1 MGKLVYHSKP
11 DDTGLKAFPL
21 KSRSCHVKYYTEY
34 ALSSFDRL
42 LCTFLCKQVDYSIS
56 KEKLGYNLGF
66 DIVDEPSKDSFY
78 DEAEDRIYKLLI
90 DDVQDWGLIVVND
103 DVISLTP
110 LGLFSLYSNK
120 KYRFFEADT
129 DYLEFP
135 KLLSPDGERIS
146 LYPFSKELGVS
157 NNLTGIKAIPYNE
170 YSVEYVKNHTE
181 SELVRDLQLQV
192 DEQYVIFEA
201 KLPAFPF
208 ISIVSTNLDVELYA
222 EDGGIYKIAF
232 IFDGKSC
239 ERLNEIINA
248 PINSD
253 IKEKKVE
260 WALYSKIM
268 HDDNAVLT
276 YDILA
281 PFEDILDINKLITDK
296 RIVWEDKSL
305 LQLIIKN
312 CNADDWH
319 LLSKYCTPH
328 VLEGIVDEY
337 SDYLD
342 WSELTIRM
350 DESFLK
356 ETHSKH
362 PWVPQLLI
370 AREPVSA
377 ELIRF
382 FLLNYKFPDGKDD
395 GEWNWDEVIPILG
408 IDFIS
413 QHIVDI
419 PFELSSLTKELDES
433 HYELIKEYP
442 EAAWDWNYISTQY
455 PVSYLLENVPSL
467 SHYLVLPV
475 FLNRIFT
482 DKKFAQD
489 GALSNQLRE
498 AIEYNISKLS
508 FYYNVNDKSYLWS
521 DEVICFFE
529 NLGLL
534 QWEGGNYQR
543 GFVFNQSLVWDDVFF
558 SKYYNRLSNE
568 DSFNYIA
575 LKLTD
580 NTTVDKYP
588 DFCWNWDILSRNKI
602 VYDDYDFVSSHIS
615 NLNATIVLLNCSSS
629 LVEDYF
635 TLFNANSLM
644 LDDVALRLKITNS
657 VSVDFIRKHIHCEWD
672 WASVTKRVYKT
683 INIDVMGNDAW
694 RDKWDWN
701 FLSEMLPLDSIM
713 EYADSCVDKWNW
725 MVVLRR
731 FSAEELIQDNILS
744 QLLRIFAEK
753 ESAEDEWAYL
763 SVKVPVKTI
772 YAYLDELPYSWDW
785 EKVLPRTSPD
795 ELLDEKMLDKIQVLI
810 AEKDNKE
817 QLWSIIT
824 RRFNTRQ
831 LINVISE
838 YSDDKFLWDVEDLYS
853 RSDFVAKDYLDNY
866 SNNIKWDVFSTS
878 SSVNKL
884 FEKAKSKKTRSLW
897 LRIFKDYLENKDY
910 HWSFPL
916 LSHLTNILEEP
927 RLLQLEKDWDWV
939 FISEYAKWINT
950 EKGNDYFFKR
960 FIDKFSFEKLSY
972 RTDINLT
979 EELIKAYDSKY
990 NWDWNALTQNRS
1002 ISYSLEF
1009 IGKYIDKP
1017 WHWDVISCRDDLT
1030 MEFINEHKNMDWDW
1044 NIVTSKPFFV
1054 PSVDFLNY
1062 IEEKDGDINWTVLSE
1077 SPNLSLEVVRQFQ
1090 SKIDWVVLIENNPYF
1105 FEIASDL
1112 VAFISEYE
1120 QYISWDILNKRVGNK
1135 ITTNLLNSFPSKIEW
1150 RNASLS
1156 QSLDY
1161 TIDLVKKYEN
1171 NWYWNELSKN
1181 LKFKEDIPNYE
1192 TIFAKKMGVVRFLER
1207 FHNVGKTPYI
1217 YHFTHL
1223 FNAIDVIKSRKILS
1237 RNRASELGLLRFDS
1251 AGSVVM
1257 CSHLAHPYARFYFR
1271 PCTPTQYYN
1280 EALGAD
1286 SKLGHWKERWY
1297 KDYMGNWQST
1307 QEWQTK
1313 YPKAKTLGL
1322 PKCPIPVFFRF
1333 DLEEVLSVI
1342 PDQCYYSDR
1351 NMQSNNPHIYKVIKE
1366 PDSLDVDYLYSSIH
1380 DAYLTAKRFGGF
1392 DRSVFESEKNKV
1404 KLYSQQEFL
1413 VKSEFDFSQ
1422 LKSYRIICYNQQ
1434 YTDYLKQLFV
1444 GDPIC
1449 EKIISANEDAENL
1462 FERENRS
1469 IYLNKQ
1475 MLNYSLRSDF
1485 EDNYYFIIKSD
1496 NLSNIQFDLS
1506 SAQVLYENPSTELR
1520 LRGIIKW
1527 EATSKQFDVFFVDP
1541 EARTKEWLIY
1551 SNSAQPSSGY
1561 SKFVLEEH
1569 VRNFIESF
1577 DVAMAKLPLSLSK
1590 GMFYPHMVDSYHG
1603 IAHTARVLCAT
1614 HLLCNAIELSD
1625 DETKACYIAAII
1637 HDLGK
1642 RNDREGAEHGYNSM
1656 VLYKDKIKSFID
1668 NESLQERTLNAVR
1681 YHSVDDKDTP
1691 EDITQDIIWKVLKD
1705 ADALDRSRFGGRGCD
1720 KSYLRLGIYQ
1730 KDIGQNII
1738 DLTSYLPVWSES
1750 LDWEH
1755 PYDELVKQIHKYAD

>member
-1 MGKLVYHSKP
+1 
-11 DDTGLKAFPL
+11 
-21 KSRSCHVKYYTEY
+21 
-34 ALSSFDRL
+34 
-42 LCTFLCKQVDYSIS
+42 
-56 KEKLGYNLGF
+56 
-66 DIVDEPSKDSFY
+66 
-78 DEAEDRIYKLLI
+78 
-90 DDVQDWGLIVVND
+90 
-103 DVISLTP
+103 
-110 LGLFSLYSNK
+110 
-120 KYRFFEADT
+120 
-129 DYLEFP
+129 
-135 KLLSPDGERIS
+135 
-146 LYPFSKELGVS
+146 
-157 NNLTGIKAIPYNE
+157 
-170 YSVEYVKNHTE
+170 
-181 SELVRDLQLQV
+181 
-192 DEQYVIFEA
+192 
-201 KLPAFPF
+201 
-208 ISIVSTNLDVELYA
+208 
-222 EDGGIYKIAF
+222 
-232 IFDGKSC
+232 
-239 ERLNEIINA
+239 
-248 PINSD
+248 
-253 IKEKKVE
+253 
-260 WALYSKIM
+260 
-268 HDDNAVLT
+268 
-276 YDILA
+276 
-281 PFEDILDINKLITDK
+281 
-296 RIVWEDKSL
+296 
-305 LQLIIKN
+305 
-312 CNADDWH
+312 
-319 LLSKYCTPH
+319 
-328 VLEGIVDEY
+328 
-337 SDYLD
+337 
-342 WSELTIRM
+342 M

-433 HYELIKEYP
+433 HYVLIKEHP

-455 PVSYLLENVPSL
+455 PVGYLLENVPSL
-467 SHYLVLPV
+467 SHYLVLPI
-475 FLNRIFT
+475 FLNRVFT

-498 AIEYNISKLS
+498 AIECNISKLS

-521 DEVICFFE
+521 EEVICFFE

-575 LKLTD
+575 LNLTD

-672 WASVTKRVYKT
+672 WPSVTKRVYKT

-713 EYADSCVDKWNW
+713 EYADSYVDKWNW

-731 FSAEELIQDNILS
+731 FSAEELIRDNILS

-772 YAYLDELPYSWDW
+772 YAYLDEFPYSWDW

-824 RRFNTRQ
+824 RRFNTKQ
-831 LINVISE
+831 LIDVISE

-866 SNNIKWDVFSTS
+866 FNNIKWDVFSAS

-1077 SPNLSLEVVRQFQ
+1077 SSNLSLEVVRQFQ
-1090 SKIDWVVLIENNPYF
+1090 SKIDWVVLIENNPHF

-1135 ITTNLLNSFPSKIEW
+1135 ITTNLLNTFPSKIDW

-1171 NWYWNELSKN
+1171 NWYWKSLTRN

-1192 TIFAKKMGVVRFLER
+1192 TIFDKKMKIVRFLEH
-1207 FHNVGKTPYI
+1207 FDHMGKKPHI

-1223 FNAIDVIKSRKILS
+1223 YNAIDVIKSRKILS
-1237 RNRASELGLLRFDS
+1237 RERASELELLRFDS
-1251 AGSVVM
+1251 AGSVVQR
-1257 CSHLAHPYARFYFR
+1257 SDLAHCYARFYFR
-1271 PCTPTQYYN
+1271 PCTPTQYYS

-1286 SKLGHWKERWY
+1286 SQLGEMGYGRPIYDEFTGERYFPRVWK
-1297 KDYMGNWQST
+1297 S
-1307 QEWQTK
+1307 K
-1313 YPKAKTLGL
+1313 YPKALGLGL

-1333 DLEEVLSVI
+1333 DIDEVLSNMAES
-1342 PDQCYYSDR
+1342 CYYSDR
-1351 NMQSNNPHIYKVIKE
+1351 NMQSNNPCVYKILEK
-1366 PDSLDVDYLYSSIH
+1366 PDYLGVDYLYDTMS
-1380 DAYLTAKRFGGF
+1380 DTKRRAKASGQYDGSEI
-1392 DRSVFESEKNKV
+1392 DRYMK
-1404 KLYSQQEFL
+1404 YSQQEFL
-1413 VKSEFDFSQ
+1413 VKSEFDFSNLQ
-1422 LKSYRIICYNQQ
+1422 SLLIICYDKK
-1434 YTDYLKQLFV
+1434 YTEILRNYFKD
-1444 GDPIC
+1444 DPIVN
-1449 EKIISANEDAENL
+1449 KIVSYDDDNVNEHL

-1469 IYLNKQ
+1469 IRLSQ
-1475 MLNYSLRSDF
+1475 QVDNYSLSCNFMDDYYYKIVSQSLSDVAF
-1485 EDNYYFIIKSD
+1485 DFSCAHIIK
-1496 NLSNIQFDLS
+1496 
-1506 SAQVLYENPSTELR
+1506 ENETEL
-1520 LRGIIKW
+1520 LVSGIVKW
-1527 EATSKQFDVFFVDP
+1527 KQTCSPFDIVFVDP
-1541 EARTKEWLIY
+1541 NARTKEWLIY
-1551 SNSAQPSSGY
+1551 SNSAHPSSDS

-1668 NESLQERTLNAVR
+1668 NESLQERTLNAVC